1 MRHEMEITASFE
13 TAVERDQALHAVT
26 EIARQRGGTIRR
38 TMALSLGGTKF
49 ETDHPYDGDTANGE
63 AVAEVPSQTA
73 TAPNRRPTRKPRAAA
88 LSDTDAVGGGSPA
101 RIIEQD
107 ATAGVD
113 GAVRESGAEKSS
125 AKVAVQT
132 EPLAEVTW
140 PEFVEKMN
148 AVHARGF
155 SIVKTL
161 LAKYGVSKAID
172 LKDDAQMEKRAAVY
186 HDAVG
191 ILSNAA

>member
-1 MRHEMEITASFE
+1 MRHEMEITASFD

-26 EIARQRGGTIRR
+26 EIARQRGGTIKR

-49 ETDHPYDGDTANGE
+49 DPNVETESGE
-63 AVAEVPSQTA
+63 DDVEIASPVWKAA
-73 TAPNRRPTRKPRAAA
+73 APKLRPGRKARAAPPA
-88 LSDTDAVGGGSPA
+88 DVVAVENSSPA
-101 RIIEQD
+101 RDPEPN

-113 GAVRESGAEKSS
+113 GAVQESS
-125 AKVAVQT
+125 AKVTVLV